1 MIGHE
6 PTVLVVDDEHDT
18 AELFRDTLRTLTTE
32 VRRHLGPQ
40 APENRRAS
48 L

>member
-1 MIGHE
+1 MIRRE

-18 AELFRDTLRTLTTE
+18 AELIRDTLRTLTAE
-32 VRRHLGPQ
+32 VHRHLGTH
-40 APENRRAS
+40 APESRRAS